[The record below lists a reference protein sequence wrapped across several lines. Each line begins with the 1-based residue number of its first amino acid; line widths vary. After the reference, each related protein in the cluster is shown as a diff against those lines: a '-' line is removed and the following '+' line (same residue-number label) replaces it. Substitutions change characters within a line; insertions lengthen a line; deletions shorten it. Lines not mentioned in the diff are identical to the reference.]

1 MVECGH
7 LGPQK
12 NKHNMPHQLIP
23 LTQVIP
29 MQAFLNNCWEI
40 MQLAPV
46 TSKTG
51 NLVLFIPK
59 VLQAVVMTWI
69 FLRHTVDVRS
79 DSRCPLHVMD
89 AAFCIVGHLT
99 PNLAECSDV
108 FLFLLWL
115 KYSLIYCR
123 HPTLHSGHSVFSL
136 SDNLHPIR
144 LSVPMFSF
152 HNISPFLFPDL
163 FS

>member
-1 MVECGH
+1 MMECGH

-59 VLQAVVMTWI
+59 VLQAVVTTRI
-69 FLRHTVDVRS
+69 FLRHTADVQS
-79 DSRCPLHVMD
+79 DSGCPTPCDGCGILYCRTPHTQLGRVFRCFPFFDITQIFSDILWTSD
-89 AAFCIVGHLT
+89 SAQWPGCFFIIGQLA

-108 FLFLLWL
+108 FL
-115 KYSLIYCR
+115 S
-123 HPTLHSGHSVFSL
+123 
-136 SDNLHPIR
+136 
-144 LSVPMFSF
+144 
-152 HNISPFLFPDL
+152 
-163 FS
+163 